1 MSDLHKIYTEES
13 ANIDLNIAEK
23 TVLRGFQKLTGDI
36 IKIRS
41 LYDYCLVKAKSVAPG
56 HHLSLDGSYN
66 TDSGKDFSVGDDYIS
81 PGIYADGTSDSDYIA
96 LYTGQEIVGRFS
108 EVKVIDGSALITGY
122 DLETPTFHLNF
133 INDFANQPANMS
145 LGGFGHQVFYWLDAS
160 IASSMTVSSGKVSQW
175 RNLVDSSAGESF
187 NQLTV
192 ASRPALANID
202 LSAQGGDS
210 NALGVTFDGLDD
222 YLIGPT
228 AGSGSSLET
237 NMRPTLDYFTV
248 AMLVSGGA
256 SIDGGIFDRAINVS
270 GNIRCEY
277 RLEIFQDM
285 LGNANFNRR
294 IGDQVD
300 LPVIGTSLAS
310 LPTIMINSIGYD
322 TELADHVDYFWMD
335 SNPPSQ
341 AVATANYGGHY
352 DNGSVTYLGAL
363 LGPSGITQHFA
374 GTIHEMIIFKNR
386 LSVGN
391 FNDYGLNEEMVNA
404 IARYF
409 DAKWF
414 HSTGYWE
421 KSY

>member
-1 MSDLHKIYTEES
+1 MSHLHKIYSEES
-13 ANIDLNIAEK
+13 ANIDFNLAEK
-23 TVLRGFQKLTGDI
+23 TVLRGFQKLKGDI

-41 LYDYCLVKAKSVAPG
+41 LYDYCLIKAKSVTPG
-56 HHLSLDGSYN
+56 HNLSLDGSYN
-66 TDSGKDFSVGDDYIS
+66 IDSGKNIGTSGDYIS
-81 PGIYADGTSDSDYIA
+81 AGTYSDGTSDSDYIA

-175 RNLVDSSAGESF
+175 RNLVDNSVGEAF
-187 NQLTV
+187 NQLTL
-192 ASRPALANID
+192 SNRPTLGNVD
-202 LSAQGGDS
+202 LSSQGGS
-210 NALGVTFDGLDD
+210 STAACVTFDGTDD
-222 YLIGPT
+222 YMVGPS

-237 NMRPTLDYFTV
+237 NMRPTIDYFTV
-248 AMLVSGGA
+248 AMLISGG
-256 SIDGGIFDRAINVS
+256 STLDGGIFDRSINVS
-270 GNIRCEY
+270 GNMFCEY
-277 RLEIFQDM
+277 RLEVFQNS
-285 LGNANFNRR
+285 LGNAYFSRR

-300 LPVIGTSLAS
+300 LPVTSGNIAS

-335 SNPPSQ
+335 SDPPSD

-352 DNGSVTYLGAL
+352 DSGSSTYLGAL
-363 LGPSGITQHFA
+363 LGPSGISQHFA
-374 GTIHEMIIFKNR
+374 GNIHEIIIFKNR

-414 HSTGYWE
+414 NGTGYW
-421 KSY
+421 